1 MTGSEDAGRAD
12 ALLVGVIRSG
22 DLEHLAGILAAN
34 PELANARLATSRSG
48 LRTPLHVVTDWPGYY
63 PNGPEAVRLLIAA
76 GADPNGTIGGRLSE
90 TPLHWAASTDDVDV
104 AEALIEGGAELETPG
119 ASIAGGPPLDNAVGY
134 GCWHVARLLVRRG
147 ARVDRLWH
155 AAALGDLTRLSQL
168 TTGDPPPGQTQLDE
182 AFWHACHGG
191 QLRAAE
197 YLLGLG
203 ADIDSIPGYTD
214 STPLEV
220 AGSTDTRRD
229 LLTDWLRQQGA
240 RPRPEGTPAGQAVV
254 TRISALTYGAWA
266 ICAVDVGR

>member
-240 RPRPEGTPAGQAVV
+240 RPRPEARQPDKPT
-254 TRISALTYGAWA
+254 
-266 ICAVDVGR
+266 